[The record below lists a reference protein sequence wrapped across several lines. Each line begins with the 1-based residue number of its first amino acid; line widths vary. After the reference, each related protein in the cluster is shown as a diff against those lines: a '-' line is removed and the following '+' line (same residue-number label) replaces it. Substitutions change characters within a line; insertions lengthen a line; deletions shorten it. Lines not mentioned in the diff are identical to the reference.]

1 MPRIPVH
8 TTATAPEDSVAL
20 AEKLG
25 QKHGKLLN
33 IHAEMAD
40 SPAVIA
46 AYDGISTAIA
56 THGTLDARTREA
68 IALAVGHENGCDY
81 CQAAHTGAARRAGL
95 SIDETIAIRAN
106 TIDFD
111 DKLAALTGLVREAAR
126 NTGSVS
132 AGTWDDAIAAGWTRA
147 ELSETFAH
155 LAINLYTNFFNHYA
169 ETELDIPHAPQL
181 PEGALSAE
189 EDVVHPRPGRR
200 L

>member
-8 TTATAPEDSVAL
+8 TTTTAPKDSVAL
-20 AEKLG
+20 AEKLK

-33 IHAEMAD
+33 IHAGMAD

-68 IALAVGHENGCDY
+68 IALAVGNENDCAY
-81 CQAAHTGAARRAGL
+81 CQAAHTGSARRVGF
-95 SIDETIAIRAN
+95 SVEETIAIRAN

-111 DKLAALTGLVREAAR
+111 DKLAALTDLVREAAR

-132 AGTWDDAIAAGWTRA
+132 PEAWNRALAAGWTRA

-155 LAINLYTNFFNHYA
+155 LAVNLYTNFFNHYA

-181 PEGALSAE
+181 PDS
-189 EDVVHPRPGRR
+189 HTH
-200 L
+200 